1 MLKPEKL
8 TTILNKSLI
17 GAENLK
23 SFDRI
28 LNDAS
33 PDNDKDITG
42 SILYKTMYSTYY
54 NTNNRAEE
62 SITFSEDEDPEVIK
76 KTEILLEEKK
86 EEREKQLI
94 CDSNKFALEFCKGL
108 LQNNCMDNIANIIT
122 QYILDMEISISHSPG
137 LLLSP
142 SGKVEGIIKINNSDI
157 NKK

>member
-8 TTILNKSLI
+8 TTTLNKSLI
-17 GAENLK
+17 GAENLQ

-62 SITFSEDEDPEVIK
+62 SITFPEDEDPEVIK
-76 KTEILLEEKK
+76 KTEILL
-86 EEREKQLI
+86 
-94 CDSNKFALEFCKGL
+94 D
-108 LQNNCMDNIANIIT
+108 
-122 QYILDMEISISHSPG
+122 
-137 LLLSP
+137 
-142 SGKVEGIIKINNSDI
+142 
-157 NKK
+157 